1 MNNGVITTSPMPMP
15 GRLLRRRT
23 ASASSPS
30 LRMAQYEQDDD
41 MLDGRSM
48 GQFII
53 LPDGKLL
60 VVNGGK
66 GMAAY
71 SDNGTGT
78 TTLGLAHPRYP
89 DYHSTL
95 LPDALVTIAESNPN
109 PDIVMDALYP
119 TRYRAEVFYRSTSLL
134 AHGPPLKVFLR
145 RSLMVANHSTSPF
158 LPISTLALPI
168 KSLMRPR

>member
-1 MNNGVITTSPMPMP
+1 
-15 GRLLRRRT
+15 
-23 ASASSPS
+23 
-30 LRMAQYEQDDD
+30 MAQYEQDDD

-119 TRYRAEVFYRSTSLL
+119 TRYRAEVFYRSLL

-168 KSLMRPR
+168 KPLMRPR

>member
-1 MNNGVITTSPMPMP
+1 
-15 GRLLRRRT
+15 
-23 ASASSPS
+23 
-30 LRMAQYEQDDD
+30 MAQYEQDDD

-109 PDIVMDALYP
+109 PDIVMDALY
-119 TRYRAEVFYRSTSLL
+119 
-134 AHGPPLKVFLR
+134 
-145 RSLMVANHSTSPF
+145 RSLALEGSIQCTSVLTPLQRTNYDDLLDPSTANLNAPYALYRDNSASGRASQVYEDGRYSPSPHNLQPMVPVDNCGHHDHPPTS
-158 LPISTLALPI
+158 S
-168 KSLMRPR
+168 R